1 MSHLLQLAWASAW
14 HRRFV
19 LGITLAAVALSA
31 ALLVLIEQVRTDVRD
46 GFSQSISGTDLIV
59 GPRGGSTQLLLYS
72 VFRLGQATNN
82 MRWDSVQ
89 ALASHRSVKW
99 VVPLSLGDSH
109 RGFPVVATTLAYFE
123 HLRHGDDQAL
133 AMQAGRRFDESPA
146 GLFEAVIGSE
156 VARQLGIGVG
166 ARVVLSHGDGA
177 FAENDHAD
185 KPFTVV
191 GVLAATGTP
200 VDRSIHIGLAAMQAL
215 HVDWLAGAPPMPGL
229 SVPPQALQPTML
241 QPREVTAV
249 LVGLRSRA
257 AVFSVQR
264 WLAEHDGEPLMG
276 VLPGVA
282 LDELWQVVGVAER
295 ALLAVTA
302 LVALASFAGLA
313 ATMLA
318 GLNERRRELAIL
330 RSVGASPRAILS
342 LLAIEGATLC
352 ALGVALGW
360 LLAWVA
366 LWAGQDLALTRWGV
380 HLQPDWPTDGQ
391 WRLMAGVMIAG
402 VIASLL
408 PAWRAYQLSAQ
419 DGLRTP

>member
-31 ALLVLIEQVRTDVRD
+31 ALLVLIEQVRNDVRE

-89 ALASHRSVKW
+89 ALSAHRSVKW

-133 AMQAGRRFDESPA
+133 VMQAGRRFDERLE
-146 GLFEAVIGSE
+146 GIFEAVIGSE
-156 VARQLGIGVG
+156 VARQLGIGAG
-166 ARVVLSHGDGA
+166 ARIVLSHGDGA
-177 FAENDHAD
+177 FSENDHAD

-200 VDRSIHIGLAAMQAL
+200 VDRSIHIGLTAMQAL
-215 HVDWLAGAPPMPGL
+215 HADWLGGTPMPGL
-229 SVPPQALQPTML
+229 SVPRQALQPAML

-249 LVGLRSRA
+249 LVGLRTRA
-257 AVFSVQR
+257 AVFAVQR

-282 LDELWQVVGVAER
+282 LDELWQVVGVAEK

-302 LVALASFAGLA
+302 LVAVASFAGLV

-342 LLAIEGATLC
+342 LLAMEGATLC

-360 LLAWVA
+360 LLAWIA

-380 HLQPDWPTDGQ
+380 HLHHGWPTDGQ
-391 WRLMAGVMIAG
+391 WCLMAGVMTAG
-402 VIASLL
+402 VIASML
-408 PAWRAYQLSAQ
+408 PAWRAYRLSTQ
-419 DGLRTP
+419 DGLRSP